1 MADHPL
7 LSRRRLLGVFG
18 AAASL
23 PVLSACGSSVGGGGG
38 GDGGGGGGGGNTVR
52 VGLVVPQSGVYAA
65 LGTDMQRGW
74 QLWLDGNGGRFGD
87 YTVETVLADEGES
100 PQTGVPAVQKVL
112 QSDGVDVVVGIVNSA
127 TALGVRDL
135 LAESKKVLIVA
146 NAGAEDVTGAGRT
159 PYIWRSSFTNGQI
172 SAAMGTHLAES
183 GFGEGVYAIAPDYA
197 AGTEVISYF
206 TRAFEAGGGRVV
218 GSAQTPFGSTTDF
231 QPFLTGIQG
240 SGARATFCFYSGA
253 EAISFVQQYAA
264 FGLAESIPL
273 YGSGFLTE
281 GNVLP
286 QQGAAALGVQNTL
299 HYSDQLDTPENAAFV
314 DAYTAAHGES
324 PSCFAVQAYDAANVL
339 NRALGTAT
347 ALDGDAVVTALEGVG
362 TIDDSPRGPWTF
374 ENQTP
379 RQNIY
384 LREVQ
389 DSGGTLVN
397 AVVQDLGP
405 QGQPAAV

>member
-1 MADHPL
+1 MAEHPL
-7 LSRRRLLGVFG
+7 LTRRRLLGLFG
-18 AAASL
+18 AAASV

-38 GDGGGGGGGGNTVR
+38 GGGGEAGGTVR

-74 QLWLDGNGGRFGD
+74 QLWLDDNGGTFGD

-135 LAESKKVLIVA
+135 LTESKKVLIVA

-159 PYIWRSSFTNGQI
+159 PYIWRSSFTNGQVA
-172 SAAMGTHLAES
+172 AAMGTHLAES
-183 GFGEGVYAIAPDYA
+183 GFAEGVYAIAPDYA
-197 AGTEVISYF
+197 AGAEVIAGF
-206 TRAFEAGGGRVV
+206 TRAFETGGGRVV
-218 GSAQTPFGSTTDF
+218 GSATPPFGSTTDY
-231 QPFLTGIQG
+231 QPFLTGIQN
-240 SGARATFCFYSGA
+240 SGARATFCFFSGA
-253 EAISFVQQYAA
+253 EAITFVQQYAQ

-286 QQGAAALGVQNTL
+286 QQGDAALGVQTTL
-299 HYSDQLDTPENAAFV
+299 HYTDQLDNPENTAFV
-314 DAYTAAHGES
+314 EAYTAAHGEA
-324 PSCFAVQAYDAANVL
+324 PSCFAVQTYDAANVL
-339 NRALGTAT
+339 NRALSTAT
-347 ALDGDAVVTALEGVG
+347 ALDGDALVAALGGVG

-379 RQNIY
+379 RQNMY
-384 LREVQ
+384 LRRVENV
-389 DSGGTLVN
+389 GGTLVN
-397 AVVQDLGP
+397 AVVTDLGP
-405 QGQPAAV
+405 QSQPAAT

>member
-1 MADHPL
+1 MADHHML
-7 LSRRRLLGVFG
+7 TRRRLLGLFG
-18 AAASL
+18 AAASV
-23 PVLSACGSSVGGGGG
+23 PVLSACGSSVGGS
-38 GDGGGGGGGGNTVR
+38 DTGGGGGAAGGGTVR

-74 QLWLDGNGGRFGD
+74 QLWLDQNGGKFGE
-87 YTVETVLADEGES
+87 YSVETVPADEGES

-135 LAESKKVLIVA
+135 LTESRKLLIVA
-146 NAGAEDVTGAGRT
+146 NAGAEDVTGKGRT

-172 SAAMGTHLAES
+172 AAAMGTHLAES
-183 GFGEGVYAIAPDYA
+183 GFAEGVFAIAPDYA
-197 AGTEVISYF
+197 AGKEVIANF
-206 TRAFEAGGGRVV
+206 TRAFETGGGRVV
-218 GSAQTPFGSTTDF
+218 GSATPPFGTTSDY
-231 QPFLTGIQG
+231 QPFLTSIQG
-240 SGARATFCFYSGA
+240 SGARATFCFFSGA
-253 EAISFVQQYAA
+253 EAITFVQQYAQ
-264 FGLAESIPL
+264 FGLAGSIPL

-286 QQGAAALGVQNTL
+286 QQGEAALGVQTTL
-299 HYSDQLDTPENAAFV
+299 HYSDQLDTPTNTAFV
-314 DAYTAAHGES
+314 DAYTRAHGEA
-324 PSCFAVQAYDAANVL
+324 PSCFAVQTYDAANVL
-339 NRALGTAT
+339 NRALRTAT
-347 ALDGDAVVTALEGVG
+347 ALDGDAIGAALGQVG

-384 LREVQ
+384 LRRVENV
-389 DSGGTLVN
+389 GGTLVN

-405 QGQPAAV
+405 QSQPAAA